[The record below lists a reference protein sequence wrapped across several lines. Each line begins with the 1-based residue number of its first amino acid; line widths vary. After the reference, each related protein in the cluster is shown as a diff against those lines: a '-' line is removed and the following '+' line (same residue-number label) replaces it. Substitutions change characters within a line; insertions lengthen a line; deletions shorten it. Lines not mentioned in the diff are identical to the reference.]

1 MYIAS
6 FVYIKVDYFLNLESV
21 EIKLNNYR
29 SVLILESFSFKILY
43 FEKDSL
49 IKSFKVKYFS
59 SSLYFF

>member
-49 IKSFKVKYFS
+49 IKLF
-59 SSLYFF
+59 